1 MAIFLLLGAQLDFIP
16 VIGPLYFK
24 GGRHRDFTYEWYKE
38 IGGYFV
44 TKMFIM
50 SLGPVIVF
58 ITEPLKQKFGWLKFR
73 YYDNKMGRSM
83 WQYYKSEVG

>member
-1 MAIFLLLGAQLDFIP
+1 
-16 VIGPLYFK
+16 
-24 GGRHRDFTYEWYKE
+24 
-38 IGGYFV
+38 
-44 TKMFIM
+44 MFIM